1 MKELETEF
9 KGRGQVK
16 GFTFTQIKK
25 NDYGYIYKVNTGNNN
40 HYEVFKRKINTKFN
54 CISYPS
60 DKSFGLWAWTYKDL
74 DNAIYKL
81 EELEVING

>member
-1 MKELETEF
+1 MAIF
-9 KGRGQVK
+9 R
-16 GFTFTQIKK
+16 
-25 NDYGYIYKVNTGNNN
+25 KVHTGNNN

>member
-25 NDYGYIYKVNTGNNN
+25 NEHGYIYKVNTGNNN
-40 HYEVFKRKINTKFN
+40 HYEVFKRKLNTKFN